1 MAATVARAIKYWLKA
16 IIKPREVVEEL
27 KADPHK
33 VLISFW
39 ITFLFAAL
47 YSLTAILLFL
57 FQRPIKFPPW
67 VPVAPENYYL
77 YQTFWT
83 IPWGLATWIMISGIS
98 HLLAIAGKKDFY
110 NYKFEDALA
119 VCAIGFVVPWTIFT
133 WLPETFLA
141 PFFGVFWPLW
151 LDMVRVSVFP
161 VIWQIL
167 LIAVGLRKTHNV
179 FWFKGVAIGL
189 LTVVVFFFMF
199 LAFMR

>member
-1 MAATVARAIKYWLKA
+1 MTSTITRAIKYWLKA
-16 IIKPREVVEEL
+16 IIKPREVVEEF

-39 ITFLFAAL
+39 IVFLFALL
-47 YSLTAILLFL
+47 YSITALLLYL
-57 FQRPIKFPPW
+57 FQRPVTIPPW
-67 VPVAPENYYL
+67 LPIDPENYYL

-110 NYKFEDALA
+110 NYQFEDALV
-119 VCAIGFVVPWTIFT
+119 VCTVGFVVPWTIFT

-141 PFFGVFWPLW
+141 PFFGVFWPFW
-151 LDMVRVSVFP
+151 IDMVRQMVFP
-161 VIWQIL
+161 VIWQTL

-179 FWFKGVAIGL
+179 FWFKGISIGL

>member
-1 MAATVARAIKYWLKA
+1 MASTVTRAIKYWLKA

-39 ITFLFAAL
+39 IVFLFALL
-47 YSLTAILLFL
+47 YSITAILLYI
-57 FQRPIKFPPW
+57 FQRPVEIPPW
-67 VPVAPENYYL
+67 IPVAAEKYYL
-77 YQTFWT
+77 FQTFWT

-110 NYKFEDALA
+110 NYQFEDALA
-119 VCAIGFVVPWTIFT
+119 VCAVGFVVPWTIFT
-133 WLPETFLA
+133 WLPETVLA
-141 PFFGVFWPLW
+141 PFFGVFWPFW
-151 LDMVRVSVFP
+151 IEIVRLMVFP
-161 VIWQIL
+161 VIWQTL

-179 FWFKGVAIGL
+179 FWFKGISIGL